1 MLFPLSLLARLQ
13 QFLVLFFHSS
23 RRLHG
28 YHTYKDYSRIIH
40 LVIIYYAILIILF
53 SFFYTFVQVNPEKT
67 AENLQKNGSYIPSV
81 RPGRETEKYMSSLL
95 KRLATIGAVF
105 LAFISLAPI
114 AAQQFMHLTSS
125 IALGG
130 TSLLIL
136 ISTGIEGMKQLEG
149 YLLKRQY
156 VGFMNLED

>member
-1 MLFPLSLLARLQ
+1 MGLT
-13 QFLVLFFHSS
+13 FLV
-23 RRLHG
+23 
-28 YHTYKDYSRIIH
+28 
-40 LVIIYYAILIILF
+40 
-53 SFFYTFVQVNPEKT
+53 FVQVVR
-67 AENLQKNGSYIPSV
+67 QKSTCLHCLRDWQQS
-81 RPGRETEKYMSSLL
+81 
-95 KRLATIGAVF
+95 GAVF